1 MRIFVSS
8 KLSICFSALRK
19 SIPEGATMQDGRKF
33 EYLDRLEFEFEY
45 LDRRNIRIVFGN
57 ELEH

>member
-1 MRIFVSS
+1 MRIDVSS
-8 KLSICFSALRK
+8 KLSTCFSSLRK
-19 SIPEGATMQDGRKF
+19 SRPEEATMQDIRK
-33 EYLDRLEFEFEY
+33 FEY